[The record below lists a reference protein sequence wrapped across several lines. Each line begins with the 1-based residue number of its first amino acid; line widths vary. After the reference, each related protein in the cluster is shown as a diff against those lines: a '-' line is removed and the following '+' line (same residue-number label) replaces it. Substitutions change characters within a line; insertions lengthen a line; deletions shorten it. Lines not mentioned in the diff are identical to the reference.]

1 MVLPSSGIRIV
12 SASAGAVAAGAGAVT
27 SGVVS
32 TLGDGVVEASHAV
45 NPASST
51 KSRNFLSIII
61 LDAQRKED
69 GTCAILF
76 PLVLRYY
83 TTTYCFG
90 AFSFNTW
97 LALTTASSTNFFTSL
112 FGF

>member
-1 MVLPSSGIRIV
+1 M
-12 SASAGAVAAGAGAVT
+12 A

-97 LALTTASSTNFFTSL
+97 LALTTASSNNFFTSL